1 MTPWLVTAGALMI
14 GLLCMVVGCARVESV
29 ESRLAALN
37 GASTLA
43 VLTLLV
49 IAAAFDRSA
58 FADLALALAGL
69 SFVGNLAFARFLER
83 WL

>member
-1 MTPWLVTAGALMI
+1 MGVA
-14 GLLCMVVGCARVESV
+14 CARGTA

-37 GASTLA
+37 GASATSALIL
-43 VLTLLV
+43 VLV
-49 IAAAFDRSA
+49 AAGFDRSS

-69 SFVGNLAFARFLER
+69 GFIGNLAFARFLER